1 MSARGPNRYFHLGL
15 ATVAGLALCLG
26 AASPAGADPAPAA
39 PDVTALAEGL
49 PDPGDHGPNDVT
61 VTEYNDGDTA
71 FDPPTDFPGP
81 IEIRASVHYPA
92 GLDDGPYP
100 LIMLMHGRHSTCYQG
115 SQATGGWPCAAG
127 YQTIPSFQGYD
138 YLAENLA
145 SWGYNVVSISA
156 NGINARDSSSFDSGM
171 TARGELM
178 QEHLNK
184 WKKFNNNGGA
194 PFGDLFVGKVD
205 LQNVGT
211 MGHSRGGEGV
221 VRNFQINKELGSP
234 YGIKAVLPLAPV
246 DFGRPVINKVAQ
258 SVILPV
264 CDGDVSDLQ
273 GAHFYDDARYNVA
286 NDNSPKYMQE
296 FMKSNHNHF
305 NTIWTPGE
313 FPAGTFNDTRC
324 PSVALTAAEQRDAG
338 EAYMAA
344 FFRMH
349 NGGETA
355 FKPYF
360 DGTDVE
366 PESVEPEDIHT
377 EYHAG
382 ANRRLDVNRYLDEE
396 SLTTNFL
403 GGDVT
408 AKKVTPFDL
417 CGGPVP
423 QPQYCLPLSGT
434 QQPHNTGA
442 RPGLSQ
448 LRYGWESKKAKVT
461 NEIPNGD
468 GDVSDYATL
477 TFRIARIFTDERN
490 PDGVAPN
497 FSVVLVDGGGGK
509 RSVKVS
515 EHSDA
520 LFAQPE
526 VGSGIP
532 KSVLNTVRIPL
543 SSFRGVDLTDVSKII
558 FRHNVKKTGAVVTT
572 DLAFSDLS

>member
-1 MSARGPNRYFHLGL
+1 
-15 ATVAGLALCLG
+15 
-26 AASPAGADPAPAA
+26 
-39 PDVTALAEGL
+39 
-49 PDPGDHGPNDVT
+49 
-61 VTEYNDGDTA
+61 
-71 FDPPTDFPGP
+71 
-81 IEIRASVHYPA
+81 
-92 GLDDGPYP
+92 
-100 LIMLMHGRHSTCYQG
+100 
-115 SQATGGWPCAAG
+115 
-127 YQTIPSFQGYD
+127 
-138 YLAENLA
+138 
-145 SWGYNVVSISA
+145 
-156 NGINARDSSSFDSGM
+156 
-171 TARGELM
+171 
-178 QEHLNK
+178 
-184 WKKFNNNGGA
+184 
-194 PFGDLFVGKVD
+194 
-205 LQNVGT
+205 
-211 MGHSRGGEGV
+211 
-221 VRNFQINKELGSP
+221 
-234 YGIKAVLPLAPV
+234 
-246 DFGRPVINKVAQ
+246 
-258 SVILPV
+258 LPV

-324 PSVALTAAEQRDAG
+324 PSVALTAPEQRDAG
-338 EAYMAA
+338 EGYMAA

-349 NGGETA
+349 LGGEMA

-396 SLTTNFL
+396 ALTTNHL

-408 AKKVTPFDL
+408 KKKVTPFDL
-417 CGGPVP
+417 CGGPFP
-423 QPQYCLPLSGT
+423 QEQYCLPLSGT

-461 NEIPNGD
+461 NEIPGSD
-468 GDVSDYATL
+468 SDVSGYATL
-477 TFRIARIFTDERN
+477 TFRIARIFTDPRN

-497 FSVVLVDGGGGK
+497 FNVVLTDGSGEK
-509 RSVKVS
+509 KAVKVS
-515 EHSDA
+515 KWSDA

-526 VGSGIP
+526 TGTGIP

-543 SSFRGVDLTDVSKII
+543 TAFDGVDLTDVRAITFKHDI
-558 FRHNVKKTGAVVTT
+558 KKTGAVVTT
-572 DLAFSDLS
+572 DLAFTDRS